1 MSPDAPSRSIAV
13 PAFAACLL
21 APLLLVGCEPAA
33 PAYDLMLRGGQV
45 IDGTGAP
52 ARAADVAVV
61 GDSIAAVGD
70 LAGADATRVVD
81 VGGLLVAPGFIDMH
95 SHSDFTLLAD
105 GRALSKTTQGVT
117 TEVLGESGSAGP
129 VLGAARDETAASLER
144 YDLELGW
151 TTLGEYFDTL
161 EARGSSVNVVS
172 TVGAGLIRAS
182 VMGYDDRPPTDDE
195 MARMVELVDEAME
208 QGAIG
213 LSSGMVY
220 APNAYFTTE
229 EMIALAEPAA
239 ERGGIYLTH
248 VRNEGDGLLESLDE
262 AITIGREAGLP
273 VEILH
278 FKRFAVRPE
287 GPRVEPTIQDAVAL
301 IDSVRAE
308 GQEVA
313 ADVYPY
319 DAAQTGMDQRI
330 PAWAHD
336 GGRERMVERLRD
348 PPTRARIVR
357 EVRQTF
363 QGGRAAY
370 TPETIMLGA
379 TPHEPH
385 RRFLGMRIAEISAAL
400 GIGPAETL
408 VELVEKGEGRVRA
421 IYFGMREEDVRYL
434 LQVPWTTIGSDGTAV
449 APEGVFAEAHPHPRW
464 YGSFPRVL
472 GHYVREE
479 GVLELPEAVRKIT
492 SLAASRVGLD
502 DRGTV
507 AAGMKADLV
516 AFDPERIIDRAT
528 FTDPHQLS
536 DGVEWLVVNG
546 ELVIAGGEH
555 TGATP
560 GRALRGGG

>member
-1 MSPDAPSRSIAV
+1 MSARPTRLL
-13 PAFAACLL
+13 PALPALLL
-21 APLLLVGCEPAA
+21 APLLLAACETG
-33 PAYDLMLRGGQV
+33 PAYDLVLRGGEV
-45 IDGTGAP
+45 VDGTGGP
-52 ARAADVAVV
+52 PRTADVAVA

-70 LAGADATRVVD
+70 LADADADRVVD
-81 VGGLLVAPGFIDMH
+81 ASGLVVAPGFIDMH

-129 VLGAARDETAASLER
+129 VMGEARDEMAESLER

-151 TTLGEYFDTL
+151 ETLGEYFDTL
-161 EARGSSVNVVS
+161 EARGTAVNVAS
-172 TVGAGLIRAS
+172 TVGAGLVRAS
-182 VMGYDDRPPTDDE
+182 AMGYEDREPTDEE
-195 MARMVELVDEAME
+195 MERMRRLVDEAMR
-208 QGAIG
+208 QGAVG
-213 LSSGMVY
+213 LSSGMEY
-220 APNAYFTTE
+220 PPNSYFSTE
-229 EMIALAEPAA
+229 QMAALAEPAA
-239 ERGGIYLTH
+239 RHGGIYLTH
-248 VRNEGDGLLESLDE
+248 IRNEGDGLLEALGE
-262 AITIGREAGLP
+262 AVEIGREAGLP

-278 FKRFAVRPE
+278 LKRYAVRPE

-301 IDSVRAE
+301 IDSARDA

-330 PAWAHD
+330 PPWAHD

-348 PPTRARIVR
+348 PETRAEVVAEVR
-357 EVRQTF
+357 ETLAR
-363 QGGRAAY
+363 GRGAY
-370 TPETIMLGA
+370 SPGTIMLGG

-385 RRFLGMRIAEISAAL
+385 QQYLGMRISEISGEMDVA
-400 GIGPAETL
+400 PAEAL

-434 LQVPWTTIGSDGTAV
+434 LRRPWTTVGSDGTAV
-449 APEGVFAEAHPHPRW
+449 APEGVFLESHPHPRW

-472 GHYVREE
+472 GRYVREE
-479 GVLELPEAVRKIT
+479 GVLELPEAVRKMT
-492 SLAASRVGLD
+492 SLAASRLGLD

-507 AAGMKADLV
+507 AEGMKADLV
-516 AFDPERIIDRAT
+516 AFDPETIVDRAT

-536 DGVEWLVVNG
+536 EGVEWLVVNG
-546 ELVIAGGEH
+546 RPVIADGEH

-560 GRALRGGG
+560 GRALRPGGGS